1 MDVCIF
7 GNTNVGSNADTPH
20 MTDKELYKS
29 AVEFLLSFDLITDED
44 INKHLQS
51 EFTKPNDLK
60 IIYKRLCE
68 SAQNKQMSTKVIGKA
83 IGGVDKLKTILY
95 EFDPH
100 KVADNYKKDEGSKL
114 LAKIIKELKP
124 SGQMRTTSR
133 SLWPQYCQSVIDSA
147 HFLKTFSTAT
157 DFYKWADF
165 FANDL
170 RAKPALPL
178 MISIEITGI
187 GFPLACDFLKEI
199 GYKEYGKPDVHLKD
213 NFKALNIIDPLE
225 KSTTKQDYL
234 TLKAI
239 DKISLSNNVTPYAV
253 DKIFW
258 LIGSGNFYLS
268 NKNIG
273 GQKKKFITKMT
284 DTKKH

>member
-1 MDVCIF
+1 MLTDL
-7 GNTNVGSNADTPH
+7 

-29 AVEFLLSFDLITDED
+29 AVDFLLSFNTITNED

-60 IIYKRLCE
+60 IIYNRLCK

-83 IGGVDKLKTILY
+83 IGGVDKLKPVLY
-95 EFDPH
+95 NFEPH
-100 KVADNYKKDEGSKL
+100 EVANNYKKDEASKL
-114 LAKIIKELKP
+114 LSTIIKQLKP
-124 SGQMRTTSR
+124 SGQIPTTNR
-133 SLWPQYCQSVIDSA
+133 SLWPQYCQSIIDSA
-147 HFLKTFSTAT
+147 HFLKTFSTAN

-199 GYKEYGKPDVHLKD
+199 GYKEYCKPDVHLKD
-213 NFKALNIIDPLE
+213 IFKAL
-225 KSTTKQDYL
+225 KSL
-234 TLKAI
+234 TR
-239 DKISLSNNVTPYAV
+239 
-253 DKIFW
+253 
-258 LIGSGNFYLS
+258 
-268 NKNIG
+268 
-273 GQKKKFITKMT
+273 
-284 DTKKH
+284 

>member
-1 MDVCIF
+1 M
-7 GNTNVGSNADTPH
+7 S
-20 MTDKELYKS
+20 DKELYKS
-29 AVEFLLSFDLITDED
+29 AVDFLKSFDNITNED

-51 EFTKPNDLK
+51 EFSKPNDLK

-83 IGGVDKLKTILY
+83 IGGVDKLKSVLY
-95 EFDPH
+95 DFDPH
-100 KVADNYKKDEGSKL
+100 KVAEIYKKDEATKL
-114 LAKIIKELKP
+114 LETIIRQLKP
-124 SGQMRTTSR
+124 SRQMLTTNR

-147 HFLKTFSTAT
+147 HFLKTFSTAK
-157 DFYKWADF
+157 DFYIWADF

-199 GYKEYGKPDVHLKD
+199 GYEEYGKPDVHLKD
-213 NFKALNIIDPLE
+213 IFKALDIINPLE
-225 KSTTKQDYL
+225 KSTTKQDYS

-239 DKISLSNNVTPYAV
+239 DRIELSNNVTPYAV

-273 GQKKKFITKMT
+273 GQKKNFIAKMT
-284 DTKKH
+284 NKKKL